1 MSSKIKLMFLNTKIL
16 SSMVGESFLV
26 YQGQRFITIVVNKKM
41 VGFFFGEF
49 VKTRKLHVYN
59 KKK

>member
-1 MSSKIKLMFLNTKIL
+1 MPVKTKIMYL
-16 SSMVGESFLV
+16 KTKISLSMVGESFLI
-26 YQGQRFITIVVNKKM
+26 YQGQRFITVTVNKKM

-49 VKTRKLHVYN
+49 IKTRKLHIYN

>member
-1 MSSKIKLMFLNTKIL
+1 MPVKTKIMYL
-16 SSMVGESFLV
+16 KTKISFSMIGESFLI
-26 YQGQRFITIVVNKKM
+26 YQGQRFITVTVNKKM

-49 VKTRKLHVYN
+49 IKTRKLHIYN

>member
-1 MSSKIKLMFLNTKIL
+1 MPIKTKIMYL
-16 SSMVGESFLV
+16 KTKISLSMVGESFLI
-26 YQGQRFITIVVNKKM
+26 YQGQRFITVTVNKKM

-49 VKTRKLHVYN
+49 IKTRKLHIYN